1 MRPGST
7 AVIVCRFADIYDLLK
22 YLEFPSVRLSVNWKT
37 AYGTTNL
44 ILRGSSFVVRG
55 VHGLKRGHELI
66 VVDARLLV
74 QRQTL
79 DELVDLA
86 RRERRVRPRLGMDR
100 VRVRGRA

>member
-1 MRPGST
+1 MRTRQQGGI
-7 AVIVCRFADIYDLLK
+7 VKIVCRFADIYDLLK

-37 AYGTTNL
+37 AYGTTHL

-74 QRQTL
+74 ERQAL
-79 DELVDLA
+79 HELADLA
-86 RRERRVRPRLGMDR
+86 RRERRVRPRLRQG
-100 VRVRGRA
+100 RG